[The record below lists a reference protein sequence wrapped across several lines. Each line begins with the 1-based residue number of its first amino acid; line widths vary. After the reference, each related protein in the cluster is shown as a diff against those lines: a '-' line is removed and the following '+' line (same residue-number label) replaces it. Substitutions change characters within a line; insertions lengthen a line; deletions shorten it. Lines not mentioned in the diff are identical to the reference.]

1 MIMVFNNWI
10 GRGLS
15 CLSKII
21 CGLTTIIEI
30 KVNYHKDLASMNND
44 LFKGQT
50 DWDQVSS

>member
-1 MIMVFNNWI
+1 MKMVFNNWI

-30 KVNYHKDLASMNND
+30 KVNYHHQDFVACMQSN

-50 DWDQVSS
+50 D